1 MKNPKIILITG
12 ATSGIG
18 RAAALHFAAAGHLV
32 IATGRNREALARLQ
46 AEDPGARLITTRL
59 DVTDPSSIEEA
70 RAHIA
75 TLIEGRAVDVLIN
88 NAGYG
93 LSAPITEVDP
103 ADLRRQFETNV
114 FGLVAVTRAF
124 VPAMQAKGAGT
135 VINVS
140 SVAGQVSFPFF
151 GPYTGS
157 KHAVEAISD
166 ALRVELRPFGVRVV
180 VIEPG
185 PIDTGFAETTMNIV
199 DRYRSDDSAYAAVY
213 ARADAIR
220 ARSDKLA
227 AKVDVVIRA
236 MERAIRSRR
245 PAPRY
250 VVPFSSRL
258 LLALLRLLPT
268 RLRDIVFARALGLHT
283 ARLPAK
289 APSATPTPV
298 PVPQLDEPPNPLA
311 SPRAQAS

>member
-1 MKNPKIILITG
+1 
-12 ATSGIG
+12 
-18 RAAALHFAAAGHLV
+18 V
-32 IATGRNREALARLQ
+32 IATGRNPESLARLQ
-46 AEDPGARLITTRL
+46 AEGPGARLIPLRL
-59 DVTDPSSIEEA
+59 DVTDPASIEEA
-70 RAHIA
+70 RARVETI
-75 TLIEGRAVDVLIN
+75 TEGRALDVLIN

-124 VPAMQAKGAGT
+124 VPSMQASGSGT

-140 SVAGQVSFPFF
+140 SVAGRVSFPFF

-180 VIEPG
+180 VVEPG
-185 PIDTGFAETTMNIV
+185 PIDTGFAETTMDLV

-213 ARADAIR
+213 ARADAMR

-227 AKVDVVIRA
+227 AKVEVVIRV

-258 LLALLRLLPT
+258 FLALMRLLPT
-268 RLRDIVFARALGLHT
+268 RLRDLVFARALGLRASRLL
-283 ARLPAK
+283 ARGTQGAAAEPEGPHLP
-289 APSATPTPV
+289 
-298 PVPQLDEPPNPLA
+298 
-311 SPRAQAS
+311 SPRAQVG

>member
-1 MKNPKIILITG
+1 
-12 ATSGIG
+12 
-18 RAAALHFAAAGHLV
+18 
-32 IATGRNREALARLQ
+32 
-46 AEDPGARLITTRL
+46 
-59 DVTDPSSIEEA
+59 
-70 RAHIA
+70 
-75 TLIEGRAVDVLIN
+75 VLIN

-93 LSAPITEVDP
+93 LSAPITEVEP
-103 ADLRRQFETNV
+103 TDLRRQFETNV

-124 VPAMQAKGAGT
+124 APGMQASGSGT

-140 SVAGQVSFPFF
+140 SVAGRVPFPFF

-185 PIDTGFAETTMNIV
+185 PIDTGFAETTMDLV

-227 AKVDVVIRA
+227 AKVEVVIRA
-236 MERAIRSRR
+236 MERAIQSRR

-258 LLALLRLLPT
+258 FLALMRLLPT
-268 RLRDIVFARALGLHT
+268 RLRDLVFARALGLHASRLH
-283 ARLPAK
+283 ARG
-289 APSATPTPV
+289 
-298 PVPQLDEPPNPLA
+298 PQGAAAEPEGPHLT
-311 SPRAQAS
+311 SPRAQVG